1 MMRLALDPSASLVVS
16 WKPGRGPYSNRY
28 TPKVKPHSLLTTRK
42 LLKDDLLSSVVFEHP
57 VFPSIYIYIY
67 AVSRIFSFALENSI

>member
-16 WKPGRGPYSNRY
+16 WKPGRDRYSNRY

-42 LLKDDLLSSVVFEHP
+42 LLKDDLLYLSIQYSP
-57 VFPSIYIYIY
+57 VYIYIY
-67 AVSRIFSFALENSI
+67 AISWIFSFALENSI